1 MLLRQAIFNRLES
14 GPKPV
19 VAAVNG
25 VALGGGCEL
34 AMVCAARVATP
45 NAAFGLPELSLGI
58 IPGLGGTQR
67 LPRLIGLQAAVQ
79 ATLTGKKFKVRQ
91 KSQSAAAGSHGEA
104 DWLEECEYFCH

>member
-1 MLLRQAIFNRLES
+1 MLLLFVATAGFSSSFDQTIFNRLES

-45 NAAFGLPELSLGI
+45 NAVFGLPELSLGI

-79 ATLTGKKFKVRQ
+79 ATLTGKKFKVLFNMH
-91 KSQSAAAGSHGEA
+91 AHV
-104 DWLEECEYFCH
+104 